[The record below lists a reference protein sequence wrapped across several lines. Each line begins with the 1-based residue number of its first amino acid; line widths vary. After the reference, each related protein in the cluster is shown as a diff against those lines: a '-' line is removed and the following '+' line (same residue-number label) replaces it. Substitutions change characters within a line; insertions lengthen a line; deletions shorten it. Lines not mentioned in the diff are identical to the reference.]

1 MATADDNFKHVSL
14 QDNESIIKYLDAL
27 STGFK
32 QGALLFNAENQQ
44 LVLKPRGLI
53 KLEVEAK
60 RKNDQMKLSLK
71 MRWSEDAPA
80 FNELS
85 LKPIDS

>member
-1 MATADDNFKHVSL
+1 MTSSEDNFKHISL
-14 QDNESIIKYLDAL
+14 QDSESIIKYLEAL
-27 STGFK
+27 GLGFQ
-32 QGALLFNAENQQ
+32 QGALLFSAENQQ

-71 MRWSEDAPA
+71 MRWSEDAPVL
-80 FNELS
+80 NELS
-85 LKPIDS
+85 LKPISA

>member
-1 MATADDNFKHVSL
+1 MTSSEDNFKHISL
-14 QDNESIIKYLDAL
+14 QDNESIIKYLEAL
-27 STGFK
+27 GLGFQ
-32 QGALLFNAENQQ
+32 QGALLFSAENRQ

-80 FNELS
+80 LNELS
-85 LKPIDS
+85 LKPLSS